1 MTAKKEN
8 HSTSNTST
16 QISKVKPLPLQKL
29 DNSNFYQL
37 NARSLKTLQQS
48 QIPYSKDNHLTL
60 AIDKWQVSFN
70 KYQKAINQD
79 KGKEIT
85 KKIQDTNQLRNSD
98 FSIFKR
104 SIAAFETSKRQS
116 EKTDYSK

>member
-16 QISKVKPLPLQKL
+16 QISKLKPLPLQKL

-48 QIPYSKDNHLTL
+48 QIPYSQDNHLNL

-70 KYQKAINQD
+70 QYQKAINQD
-79 KGKEIT
+79 KGKELT
-85 KKIQDTNQLRNSD
+85 KKNSGCQP
-98 FSIFKR
+98 
-104 SIAAFETSKRQS
+104 TP
-116 EKTDYSK
+116 